1 MKTITNKLKNKYFII
16 VLFMTLFGLT
26 ACENVTDVNFFSVDD
41 DVELGKGLD
50 NEIRLSPQ
58 EYPIYDSYQATQ
70 YVQAILDE
78 IIKSPEILYSNTF
91 PYKVT
96 LIDNDDVVNA
106 FAAPGGYIYVYT
118 GLLKYLDYEATLAG
132 ILAHEVAHA
141 ERRHATQ
148 RMTKAYGISIML
160 SLILGEDPGMW
171 EELAANLF
179 SGMTLLYNSREDEYE
194 ADEYSFRYLRSTK
207 WYPGAI
213 LYFFYKTSD
222 NQNASYLEELFSTHP
237 LSENRIEAMESLVD
251 GANISEP
258 SENNL
263 FANRYAQF
271 KATLN

>member
-1 MKTITNKLKNKYFII
+1 MSF
-16 VLFMTLFGLT
+16 FGLT
-26 ACENVTDVNFFSVDD
+26 ACESITDANFFSVED

-50 NEIRLSPQ
+50 IEIRANQQ
-58 EYPIYDSYQATQ
+58 EYPIYDDYQATQ

-78 IIKSPEILYSNTF
+78 IIKSPEILYSSTF

-118 GLLKYLDYEATLAG
+118 GLLKYLDNEATLAG

-171 EELAANLF
+171 EELGANLF

-213 LYFFYKTSD
+213 LYFFYKT
-222 NQNASYLEELFSTHP
+222 NGNKNAGYLEELFSTHP

-251 GANISEP
+251 GANIPDPTEG
-258 SENNL
+258 NL
-263 FANRYAQF
+263 FLIRYSEF
-271 KATLN
+271 KAILN